1 VYLVRASSLPKLFS
15 AIPDTCKAL
24 SEIPEFTEEVRKMRI
39 LLKDG
44 IKYLPYK
51 YKDENELERMVVE
64 HSEVMFGV
72 DSIFFPKQKIKARS
86 GIATIPDGFILLMND
101 EKWYILEV
109 ELASHPL
116 YEHIVVQVSKFNT
129 AIKNSKTRKKL
140 IDVFYDEVR
149 DNIQIKYK
157 FEFNRIM
164 KESYKFLSDTISKG
178 PEVIVVVD
186 EKTRE
191 LDEVC
196 GSLPFR
202 TTVLRFGTYYREKIG
217 VGVHTHSF
225 DTLRDYGIEG
235 QIPSREEEKE
245 VRKSTPTGRVETGVA
260 ATERKTSWID
270 YCKEALENL
279 GNRASLKDIYG
290 EVDQLRT
297 NAGERKI
304 ENLGAAVRNTLEKNS
319 RGKGQDMFGPEEIGS
334 GIWLL
339 KT

>member
-1 VYLVRASSLPKLFS
+1 
-15 AIPDTCKAL
+15 
-24 SEIPEFTEEVRKMRI
+24 MRI

-44 IKYLPYK
+44 IEYLPHK
-51 YKDENELERMVVE
+51 YKDENELEGMVME
-64 HSEVMFGV
+64 HSEAMFGV
-72 DSIFFPKQKIKARS
+72 DSVFFSKQKIKARS
-86 GIATIPDGFILLMND
+86 GIATVPDGFILLMND

-149 DNIQIKYK
+149 DNIRIKYK

-164 KESYKFLSDTISKG
+164 KEPYKFLSDTISKG

-217 VGVHTHSF
+217 VGVHIHSF
-225 DTLRDYGIEG
+225 DTLRDHDIKK
-235 QIPSREEEKE
+235 QISPEEEKE
-245 VRKSTPTGRVETGVA
+245 IKEVIPVRGRRIEITLTKIHTP
-260 ATERKTSWID
+260 ID
-270 YCKEALENL
+270 YALIPIPKEHRSFFPGYKEPFTLITDIGEIRTKVTSAPKGTEYGDPEA
-279 GNRASLKDIYG
+279 GNYVQGGLKPWYDKHSDLKRGNKLII
-290 EVDQLRT
+290 EVIDPKKKYRLYV
-297 NAGERKI
+297 E
-304 ENLGAAVRNTLEKNS
+304 
-319 RGKGQDMFGPEEIGS
+319 
-334 GIWLL
+334 
-339 KT
+339 

>member
-1 VYLVRASSLPKLFS
+1 
-15 AIPDTCKAL
+15 
-24 SEIPEFTEEVRKMRI
+24 MRI

-72 DSIFFPKQKIKARS
+72 DSIFFPKQKIKALS
-86 GIATIPDGFILLMND
+86 GIVTIPDGFILLMND

-140 IDVFYDEVR
+140 VDVFYDEVR

-164 KESYKFLSDTISKG
+164 KEPYKFLSDTISKG

-191 LDEVC
+191 LDELC

-202 TTVLRFGTYYREKIG
+202 TTVLKFETYCREKIG
-217 VGVHTHSF
+217 LGVHIHSF
-225 DTLRDYGIEG
+225 DTLRDHGIRE
-235 QIPSREEEKE
+235 QISPDQEKE
-245 VRKSTPTGRVETGVA
+245 INEVISVRGRRIEITLTKIHTPRKYALIPIPKEHRSFFPGYKEPLTLITDVGEIRTKVTSASKGTEYGDPEAGKYVQGGLRRWYDKHNDLKNGNKLIIEVIDLKKKYRLHVE
-260 ATERKTSWID
+260 
-270 YCKEALENL
+270 
-279 GNRASLKDIYG
+279 
-290 EVDQLRT
+290 
-297 NAGERKI
+297 
-304 ENLGAAVRNTLEKNS
+304 
-319 RGKGQDMFGPEEIGS
+319 
-334 GIWLL
+334 
-339 KT
+339 